1 MSGSLVF
8 LVLLLG
14 LSLVLFLHAK
24 RDRSQAKLWGDQ
36 PVQHSVTGGAELD
49 MPRIFPV
56 EPVAGPL
63 INDAP
68 VDDLSHN
75 FTIDKTGANAPNQ

>member
-1 MSGSLVF
+1 VSNILVL

-14 LSLVLFLHAK
+14 LALALFLHSK

-36 PVQHSVTGGAELD
+36 PAQHSVMGGAELE

-63 INDAP
+63 INGAL

-75 FTIDKTGANAPNQ
+75 FTIDKTDANVSNP